1 MSDEPAPPLPERVDK
16 LAARVRWLD
25 RYRRIVALIS
35 ATIIS
40 PLLLAQFGEVLG
52 TDWPEMHATLLSVM
66 VGVIVWWIIEVGLI
80 YLAALWETEHD
91 RLLRDRG
98 LPRATLRTRRA
109 TRR

>member
-1 MSDEPAPPLPERVDK
+1 MSDEPAPPVPERVDK

-25 RYRRIVALIS
+25 RHRRVVALVA
-35 ATIIS
+35 ATVIA

-66 VGVIVWWIIEVGLI
+66 VGVIVWWIVEVGLI
-80 YLAALWETEHD
+80 YLTAVWETQHD

-98 LPRATLRTRRA
+98 LPRATLRTRR
-109 TRR
+109 